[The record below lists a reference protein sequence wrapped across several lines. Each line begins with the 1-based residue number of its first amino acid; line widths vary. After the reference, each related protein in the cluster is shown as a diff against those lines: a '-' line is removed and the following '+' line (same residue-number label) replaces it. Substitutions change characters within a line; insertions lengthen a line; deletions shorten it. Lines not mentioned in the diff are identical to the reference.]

1 MVRGVFEECPE
12 RREPRIAAA
21 DTVAAVFLQ
30 MVEKVEQQA
39 AIEICERKRGRNLPS
54 PRLGEAQQQTKGIA
68 IGGHSSGTGGAVRS
82 QLLYGEP
89 AEQRGKCRCCV
100 GTNGRSTRGR

>member
-30 MVEKVEQQA
+30 MVEKVEQQP

-68 IGGHSSGTGGAVRS
+68 IGGHSSGTDGSVLS
-82 QLLYGEP
+82 QMLYEET
-89 AEQRGKCRCCV
+89 ADQRGKCRCSV
-100 GTNGRSTRGR
+100 VTHGSPER